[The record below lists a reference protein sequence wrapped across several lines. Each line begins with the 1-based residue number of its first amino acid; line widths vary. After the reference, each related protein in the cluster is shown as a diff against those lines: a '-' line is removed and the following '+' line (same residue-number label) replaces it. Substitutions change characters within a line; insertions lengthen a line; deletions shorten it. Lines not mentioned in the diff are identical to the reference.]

1 MRPDAGTLHVQPD
14 TFVLQPSVRETRR
27 RAPNQLRSSE
37 SLPRPTDRVQASPA
51 TCHLLPAIGPPRTQL
66 SGPYRTLD
74 RCHPDQFLTELTGG
88 ASLGGM
94 FWPAGATERAPGI
107 LSVGSHGGCEGGA
120 DRNARS
126 RPRLAAGPGRT
137 TGRIPREPPR
147 SAANPTSFL
156 GERHELQ
163 RHPIRTVQPD
173 NHPGKPLHRAHGMGC
188 NHRHHREPKRMASR
202 NRSAP
207 DVSAVKG
214 RQVSGAPA
222 VGAAGSRKRAASGA
236 DLTFVAAM
244 DSTGVSVEPDWSI
257 KTWQQVLVKPDT
269 TMKLDEL
276 SARYAEP
283 LVAFTSFV
291 SDRPDSITSEV
302 LRTEA
307 GQRVSVLQ
315 SPRIRCLSAAL
326 EAGPPIPVS
335 HRGPDEPSGGDQ
347 PVVLSCSRK
356 HGRRW
361 ACSGTTSAAVL
372 RTA

>member
-1 MRPDAGTLHVQPD
+1 MP
-14 TFVLQPSVRETRR
+14 
-27 RAPNQLRSSE
+27 
-37 SLPRPTDRVQASPA
+37 
-51 TCHLLPAIGPPRTQL
+51 
-66 SGPYRTLD
+66 
-74 RCHPDQFLTELTGG
+74 PDQFLTELTGG

-94 FWPAGATERAPGI
+94 FWPAGATEHAPGI
-107 LSVGSHGGCEGGA
+107 LVWDPTEGARVGLIGTQDPGHDWPRDLGGQPVAFHANLHGRLLTLLGA
-120 DRNARS
+120 WVSGMNFNGIPSELFSPTIILGNHCTEHTEWAAITVTTANLSEWRAETGLRPTYPRS
-126 RPRLAAGPGRT
+126 RGARYQAHLRWEQPEAENVRL
-137 TGRIPREPPR
+137 
-147 SAANPTSFL
+147 
-156 GERHELQ
+156 
-163 RHPIRTVQPD
+163 PD
-173 NHPGKPLHRAHGMGC
+173 
-188 NHRHHREPKRMASR
+188 
-202 NRSAP
+202 
-207 DVSAVKG
+207 
-214 RQVSGAPA
+214 
-222 VGAAGSRKRAASGA
+222 A

-315 SPRIRCLSAAL
+315 SLRIRCLSAAL

-347 PVVLSCSRK
+347 PVV
-356 HGRRW
+356 
-361 ACSGTTSAAVL
+361 
-372 RTA
+372 